1 MSMRTAIT
9 LSQVCDYLGADME
22 LIREFA
28 DFGLYPTVLLDN
40 EVGVETRDLERLER
54 IISLHR
60 ALGINKEGIEAV
72 LALRERVSELE
83 AEVRAL
89 RAETQ
94 RLKRHLESEN
104 PESLERLG
112 LFIQIDTIS

>member
-1 MSMRTAIT
+1 MCIRTAMT
-9 LSQVCDYLGADME
+9 LSQVCDYLGADIE
-22 LIREFA
+22 LVREFA
-28 DFGLYPTVLLDN
+28 DFGLYPTVLLDD
-40 EVGVETRDLERLER
+40 EVGVETRDLERLEKV
-54 IISLHR
+54 ISLHR

-72 LALRERVSELE
+72 LGLRERISELE
-83 AEVRAL
+83 AEVKAL

-112 LFIQIDTIS
+112 LLIQIDSLA